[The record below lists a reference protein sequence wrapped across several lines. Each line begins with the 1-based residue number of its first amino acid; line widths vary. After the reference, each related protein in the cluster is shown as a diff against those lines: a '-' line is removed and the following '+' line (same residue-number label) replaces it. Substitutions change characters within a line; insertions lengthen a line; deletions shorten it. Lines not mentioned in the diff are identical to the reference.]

1 MIARKFQIV
10 WNHLHNRT
18 CQTCIH
24 LDVFRSSGDGQ
35 VSKRHAFCR
44 NPVSPHFNHPIP
56 GEAWCPH
63 YQRGATHQK

>member
-1 MIARKFQIV
+1 VIAYRFRV
-10 WNHLHNRT
+10 FWNHIRNRT
-18 CQTCIH
+18 CQTCKH
-24 LDVFRSSGDGQ
+24 LDIFRSSGDGQ

-63 YQRGATHQK
+63 YQRDATHQE